1 MTRIHACL
9 AALLAALVLA
19 GCTAKEIIVATPV
32 DLGVEIRSV
41 TGTKVNFQV
50 TAGNQD
56 ACYIYFTLS
65 KQHLDFDIP
74 EKEAAR
80 NYLDYLEEVY
90 NEQEEHIGS
99 FADWACYRGSR
110 EVRLMHLSSGVRY
123 KLLLFQ
129 VHPGTREIIG
139 DVRSVI
145 FQTPEVPMTPM
156 DISFALKGTTL
167 IITPSDPG
175 CGYIWSVDR
184 LSRINDD
191 FGSPYFYLYSVIDMF
206 ERYGFIEALI
216 CKGPDSYEI
225 PVESLWQR
233 ETYCVCAVA
242 YDQGEITSY
251 DYSFYFTLRGDT
263 VVEVDYRQPV
273 WGNDPVP
280 PRF

>member
-1 MTRIHACL
+1 MTRFHACL
-9 AALLAALVLA
+9 AAILAALVLA

-32 DLGVEIRSV
+32 GLGAEILSV
-41 TGTKVNFQV
+41 TGSKVKFRV
-50 TAGNQD
+50 TAGSQD
-56 ACYIYFTLS
+56 ACYVYFTVSNL
-65 KQHLDFDIP
+65 QEDFDRP
-74 EKEAAR
+74 EKELAR
-80 NYLDYLEEVY
+80 NHLDYLEEVY

-110 EVRLMHLSSGVRY
+110 EVRILNLSSGVRY

-145 FQTPEVPMTPM
+145 FQTPEVPMTPL

-191 FGSPYFYLYSVIDMF
+191 FGSPYFYLYNLIDMF
-206 ERYGFIEALI
+206 ELYGFAEALL
-216 CKGPDSYEI
+216 CTGTVTYDL
-225 PVESLWQR
+225 PVESLWQH
-233 ETYCVCAVA
+233 EIYCVSAIA
-242 YDQGEITSY
+242 YEDGEITSY
-251 DYSFYFTLRGDT
+251 DDSFYFSLRGDIP
-263 VVEVDYRQPV
+263 VEVDYRQPV
-273 WGNDPVP
+273 GDNDPVP
-280 PRF
+280 RN